1 LVLLQLVRHDDEEM
15 WRKGILGVMT
25 ARVDELLVFSA
36 SVESVEEASV
46 LSGKNIS
53 DDLEIE
59 YLRKLNAVNA
69 VVGD

>member
-15 WRKGILGVMT
+15 WSKGILGVMT

-46 LSGKNIS
+46 RSGNNIS
-53 DDLEIE
+53 DDPEIE